1 MERLTNLAG
10 VTDDRPSLH
19 VTLTGRDR
27 PGVTSRLFTALA
39 EAACDVLDLE
49 QIVVRD
55 HLTLSALLTPSGM
68 PGGAL
73 VGSHGPRPVPD
84 SWQGRVQQ
92 SVAAVAE
99 ELAMQV
105 TFRDGA
111 GESTERS
118 TGRVHVVVLGQPL
131 PATAIAA
138 IADRVAAHGANI
150 DRIRR
155 LSSYPVT
162 TVELDVSGADVGRL
176 RDELA
181 QVAVAVEVDIAVAP
195 AGLARMGSRLVVMDV
210 DSTFIQQ
217 EVIELLA
224 AKCGREAEV
233 AAVTERAMRGELD
246 FAESLR
252 ARVAVLAG
260 LDATVL
266 DQVRDEIVLTPGART
281 LVRTLKRL
289 GDTVAL
295 VSGGFIEI
303 VGPLAAELGI
313 DHALA
318 NALEVADG
326 KLTGRVT
333 GDIVD
338 RAGKARALR
347 QFAAEAELPLSRT
360 VAIGDGAN
368 DLDMLAAAGLGI
380 AFNAKPVVREQADAS
395 VTVPY
400 LDSVLFLLGISRE
413 DIEEADAMDGIPTP
427 APAIPPR

>member
-1 MERLTNLAG
+1 
-10 VTDDRPSLH
+10 
-19 VTLTGRDR
+19 
-27 PGVTSRLFTALA
+27 
-39 EAACDVLDLE
+39 
-49 QIVVRD
+49 
-55 HLTLSALLTPSGM
+55 
-68 PGGAL
+68 
-73 VGSHGPRPVPD
+73 
-84 SWQGRVQQ
+84 
-92 SVAAVAE
+92 
-99 ELAMQV
+99 
-105 TFRDGA
+105 
-111 GESTERS
+111 
-118 TGRVHVVVLGQPL
+118 
-131 PATAIAA
+131 
-138 IADRVAAHGANI
+138 
-150 DRIRR
+150 
-155 LSSYPVT
+155 
-162 TVELDVSGADVGRL
+162 
-176 RDELA
+176 
-181 QVAVAVEVDIAVAP
+181 
-195 AGLARMGSRLVVMDV
+195 MDV

-338 RAGKARALR
+338 RAGKAHALR

-413 DIEEADAMDGIPTP
+413 DIEEADALDGIPTP